1 MNKITKNVFWIVGCK
16 IIKMVLTLV
25 VTMITARYLGP
36 ANYGLIS
43 YASGLVAF
51 ALPIMKLGI
60 DAIMVYEFVQFPNES
75 GKIIG
80 TAIVMNFFSAIIC
93 LLGITVFVNV
103 VNAGEKDTIIVC
115 FLYSLILIFQAFE
128 MIQYWFQAKLLSK
141 YSSIIMVV
149 SYFVLSLVQ
158 ILILLLK
165 LNIYIFA
172 ISYSIEYII
181 INILLLLIYKKI
193 NNSSIKFSMSICK
206 RLFSKG
212 KYYIVSSMMVTI
224 FAQTDKIMLKLMNN
238 NDAVGYYSA
247 GVTCAGMISFV
258 FAAIIDSMRSTIF
271 ESKKISKEKFETK
284 MIILYSIIIYG
295 SAIVSIV
302 ICLFAPII
310 VNILYG
316 KQFDQSISVLRII
329 VWYTTFSYLG
339 TIRNIWILSEN
350 KQKYLWIIN
359 LAGALLNIIINLI
372 MIPLWGIIGAAIASL
387 ITQIFTNV
395 IVGYIIKPIRENNKL
410 MKKACNPK
418 IIKEFLFQTFSISLH
433 KN

>member
-1 MNKITKNVFWIVGCK
+1 MSKIAKNVFWIVGCK
-16 IIKMVLTLV
+16 IIKMFLTLI

-36 ANYGLIS
+36 ANYGLIN

-51 ALPIMKLGI
+51 TLPIMKLGI
-60 DAIMVYEFVQFPNES
+60 DAIMVYEFVQYPKES

-80 TAIVMNFFSAIIC
+80 TSMVMNFISAVIC
-93 LLGITVFVNV
+93 LLGIIIFSNI
-103 VNAGEKDTIIVC
+103 VNAGEIDTIIVC
-115 FLYSLILIFQAFE
+115 SLYGLILIFQAFE

-141 YSSIIMVV
+141 YSSIVMVI
-149 SYFVLSLVQ
+149 SYFVLSLAQ
-158 ILILLLK
+158 ILILVLK

-172 ISYSIEYII
+172 FSYSIEYII
-181 INILLLLIYKKI
+181 ISVLLIIIYKKM
-193 NNSSIKFSMSICK
+193 NNDSISFSLEICK

-212 KYYIVSSMMVTI
+212 RYYIVSSMMVTI

-271 ESKKISKEKFETK
+271 ESKKSSEEEFEEK
-284 MIILYSIIIYG
+284 MIVLYNIIIYG
-295 SAIVSIV
+295 SIIVSIV

-316 KQFDQSISVLRII
+316 KQFNETIGVLRII

-339 TIRNIWILSEN
+339 TIRNIWILAEN

-359 LAGALLNIIINLI
+359 FAGAILNIIINLI
-372 MIPLWGIIGAAIASL
+372 LIPSLGIIGAAVASL

-395 IVGYIIKPIRENNKL
+395 IVGYIIKPIRDNNIL
-410 MKKACNPK
+410 MIKACNPHIFKNNLFKVIPVIIHK
-418 IIKEFLFQTFSISLH
+418 I
-433 KN
+433 